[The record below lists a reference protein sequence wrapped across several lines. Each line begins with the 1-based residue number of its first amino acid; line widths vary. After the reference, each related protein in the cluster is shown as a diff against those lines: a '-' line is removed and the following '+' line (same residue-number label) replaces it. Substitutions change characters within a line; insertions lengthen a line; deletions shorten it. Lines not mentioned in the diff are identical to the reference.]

1 VSLVQNSQKA
11 KVRELEKE
19 LVKVQGY
26 LTDSELELHSLKEL
40 VQELQLQSHLETEK
54 EKVQLE
60 WDLKGQ

>member
-11 KVRELEKE
+11 KVRELQKE

-26 LTDSELELHSLKEL
+26 LTDSELELQSLKEL

>member
-1 VSLVQNSQKA
+1 
-11 KVRELEKE
+11 
-19 LVKVQGY
+19 VKVQGY
-26 LTDSELELHSLKEL
+26 LTDSELELQSLKEL